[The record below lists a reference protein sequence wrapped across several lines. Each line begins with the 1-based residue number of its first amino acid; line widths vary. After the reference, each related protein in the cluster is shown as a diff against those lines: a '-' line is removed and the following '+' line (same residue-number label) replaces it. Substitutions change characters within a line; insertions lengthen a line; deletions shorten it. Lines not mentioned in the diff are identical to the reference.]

1 MRLLKN
7 HGKVIR
13 KINQRGGSI
22 NHIMDAGN
30 SNVANL
36 KDALSNLVIG
46 KPVKKVSRIKF

>member
-22 NHIMDAGN
+22 NHITSDAGDN
-30 SNVANL
+30 NVATL
-36 KDALSNLVIG
+36 KDALSKVIIG
-46 KPVKKVSRIKF
+46 KPKKVSRIKF